1 MGHMT
6 AFQGQAGLRSRGW
19 AEQERRGLDSQ
30 ESRPPRSSP
39 RQQCPLPDSTYGVST
54 LPLCLPCLLSSS
66 CVTLDKLLTSFSVPQ
81 FSLLQVITEPNSY
94 SCSANLLRQRNKALN
109 TVPGM

>member
-6 AFQGQAGLRSRGW
+6 AFQGQAGLCSRGW
-19 AEQERRGLDSQ
+19 GEQERRGLDSQ
-30 ESRPPRSSP
+30 ESRLPRSFLLL
-39 RQQCPLPDSTYGVST
+39 QCPLPGSTYGVST

-81 FSLLQVITEPNSY
+81 FSLLQVITEPSSY
-94 SCSANLLRQRNKALN
+94 S
-109 TVPGM
+109 